1 MDENSDNTWVVAS
14 YNIITQDVNIKTSD
28 GFIRIP
34 VEKLKGKVKES
45 PKDEKPREEKIKEE
59 KKE

>member
-1 MDENSDNTWVVAS
+1 
-14 YNIITQDVNIKTSD
+14 VNIKTID

-45 PKDEKPREEKIKEE
+45 PRDEKPREEKKEE
-59 KKE
+59 KKSE

>member
-1 MDENSDNTWVVAS
+1 MDENSDNTWIVAS

-34 VEKLKGKVKES
+34 VEKLKGKVKET
-45 PKDEKPREEKIKEE
+45 PKDEKPKEE
-59 KKE
+59 NPKAESKE

>member
-1 MDENSDNTWVVAS
+1 
-14 YNIITQDVNIKTSD
+14 VNIKTSD

-45 PKDEKPREEKIKEE
+45 PRDEKNREEKVKEE

>member
-1 MDENSDNTWVVAS
+1 
-14 YNIITQDVNIKTSD
+14 VNIKTND

-34 VEKLKGKVKES
+34 VEKLKGKVKET
-45 PKDEKPREEKIKEE
+45 PKDEKPSKEEKVKEE